1 MLSLR
6 LTGIADLE
14 PLGDAL
20 DRLLPVQAALA
31 VHKATVNAVIL
42 GGAPVEVT
50 LSEVDG
56 WVDIRVQGTGAGTAP
71 HPSPARHAKPAGRG
85 LLLIRQIPD
94 PEKHTDTTKT
104 VVSFRIPT
112 NHKTAELL

>member
-20 DRLLPVQAALA
+20 DRLLPLQVALA
-31 VHKATVNAVIL
+31 VHEATVNAVVL
-42 GGAPVEVT
+42 GAAPVEVT

-56 WVDIRVQGTGAGTAP
+56 WVDVRVQDKGAPPAP
-71 HPSPARHAKPAGRG
+71 SSPPKPSGRG
-85 LLLIRQIPD
+85 LLLIRQVPD
-94 PEKHTDTTKT
+94 PTPHATPTKT
-104 VVSFRIPT
+104 VVSFRIPVD
-112 NHKTAELL
+112 HKTAELL